1 MEGGKDKITLKF
13 IWNNAYPRKLDNSKE
28 NYKKYLGDLSYEI
41 IKIYFKDVIIKIYD
55 INIRTDEKVCELE

>member
-1 MEGGKDKITLKF
+1 MHIQGNEI
-13 IWNNAYPRKLDNSKE
+13 RNSKE